1 MAARVRVQSGHLRT
15 RCEKTAPGKGGEIQL
30 TDAIRLLLK
39 QGCKG
44 LGVTLSGDER
54 RFDIGNFDSYFRT
67 FAEFAMSDPQYGP
80 GLRKFVRELLDRE
93 GP

>member
-1 MAARVRVQSGHLRT
+1 MFSPAIFEALQ
-15 RCEKTAPGKGGEIQL
+15 KTAPGKGGEIQL

-44 LGVTLSGDER
+44 LGVTLSGEER

-80 GLRKFVRELLDRE
+80 GLRRFVRELLDRE